1 LPRSAWSVCSPPAW
15 RVGPNVTTTYAELRF
30 RSVPRRS
37 GHLRGPIA
45 PLEPRFLEVTARL
58 SAGNA
63 SDRPHTAPAIAR
75 SAANSPPLLLQAGR
89 RGGRSPAQKPIFFA
103 FCRDE
108 PSTVITRGVARGAG
122 GALCCDDGGRHQLLP
137 VSAETSPRSLS
148 TRIPES
154 NTTRPGRYCFAS
166 LRDGALCLIGF

>member
-1 LPRSAWSVCSPPAW
+1 MVVTTRLASGSAWDHNLCGAAFPICSSTIRPPARADRAARAALPR
-15 RVGPNVTTTYAELRF
+15 G
-30 RSVPRRS
+30 
-37 GHLRGPIA
+37 
-45 PLEPRFLEVTARL
+45 
-58 SAGNA
+58 
-63 SDRPHTAPAIAR
+63 DRPAHRRQRQRSTTPSAPAIAR
-75 SAANSPPLLLQAGR
+75 SAANSPPLLPQAGR

-103 FCRDE
+103 LCRDE
-108 PSTVITRGVARGAG
+108 PSTVITRRVARGAG
-122 GALCCDDGGRHQLLP
+122 GDLCCDDGGRYRLLP